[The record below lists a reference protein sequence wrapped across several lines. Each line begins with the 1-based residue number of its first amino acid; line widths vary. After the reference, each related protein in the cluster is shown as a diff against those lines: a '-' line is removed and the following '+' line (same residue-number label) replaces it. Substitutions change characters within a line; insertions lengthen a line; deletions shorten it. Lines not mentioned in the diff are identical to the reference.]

1 MKKSGR
7 VPGVLRKRHWLSK
20 VLDDLTT
27 YNSDPA
33 TMPLFETPGW
43 TLSPG
48 LLKTQ
53 ASNPAPDPSSATSKK
68 RKRKNKSGKEEVSA
82 DNVAQLWRQHVEGI
96 APPVPE
102 KSHGTGANSGAL
114 NVIDEDD
121 ASGDHKKKKQKQE
134 KTQKNDESAPPSRK
148 PAKPAKPAKPDKPTS
163 RSEAA
168 SLPLLPP
175 PPPPPVK
182 PEIKLTPLQAAMRQK
197 LVSARFRHLNETL
210 YTTESGKAQALL
222 EANPTFF
229 DEYHSGF
236 RQQVQA
242 WPQNPVDGF
251 VEDLKQRGDIRA
263 PTRGGKQV
271 HGKAHLADAPQAQGA
286 LPALPRTSGTCIV
299 ADLGCG
305 DAKLANQIKGKIGK
319 KSNIKILSYDLQSPN
334 SLVTKADISNL
345 PLEDGAVDIAIF
357 CLALMGTNWIDF
369 VEEAWR
375 VLHWKGELWI
385 AEIKSRFGKP
395 VQKRVEHSVG
405 NRRKKPSKAETQKAK
420 EDDDHNANEQL
431 LVEVDGADGK
441 VQTDVTAFVEV
452 LRKRGFVLQAEK
464 AVDMSNKMFVKMRFL
479 KALAPSKGKNVKERD
494 GAHTEPSRQKPGF
507 VDRAEEE
514 EEDVDEASVLKPCL
528 YKIR

>member
-1 MKKSGR
+1 
-7 VPGVLRKRHWLSK
+7 
-20 VLDDLTT
+20 
-27 YNSDPA
+27 
-33 TMPLFETPGW
+33 
-43 TLSPG
+43 
-48 LLKTQ
+48 
-53 ASNPAPDPSSATSKK
+53 
-68 RKRKNKSGKEEVSA
+68 
-82 DNVAQLWRQHVEGI
+82 
-96 APPVPE
+96 
-102 KSHGTGANSGAL
+102 
-114 NVIDEDD
+114 
-121 ASGDHKKKKQKQE
+121 
-134 KTQKNDESAPPSRK
+134 
-148 PAKPAKPAKPDKPTS
+148 
-163 RSEAA
+163 
-168 SLPLLPP
+168 
-175 PPPPPVK
+175 
-182 PEIKLTPLQAAMRQK
+182 MRQK

-263 PTRGGKQV
+263 FGRGGKQV
-271 HGKAHLADAPQAQGA
+271 NGRAQPADAPQVQGA
-286 LPALPRTSGTCIV
+286 LAALPRTSGTCIV

-405 NRRKKPSKAETQKAK
+405 NRRKKPSKADTQKAK

-479 KALAPSKGKNVKERD
+479 KALAPSKGKNVKEREA
-494 GAHTEPSRQKPGF
+494 GHTEQSRQKPGF
-507 VDRAEEE
+507 VNRAAEED
-514 EEDVDEASVLKPCL
+514 DVDEASVLKPCL

>member
-1 MKKSGR
+1 M
-7 VPGVLRKRHWLSK
+7 
-20 VLDDLTT
+20 
-27 YNSDPA
+27 
-33 TMPLFETPGW
+33 
-43 TLSPG
+43 
-48 LLKTQ
+48 
-53 ASNPAPDPSSATSKK
+53 
-68 RKRKNKSGKEEVSA
+68 
-82 DNVAQLWRQHVEGI
+82 
-96 APPVPE
+96 
-102 KSHGTGANSGAL
+102 
-114 NVIDEDD
+114 
-121 ASGDHKKKKQKQE
+121 
-134 KTQKNDESAPPSRK
+134 
-148 PAKPAKPAKPDKPTS
+148 
-163 RSEAA
+163 
-168 SLPLLPP
+168 
-175 PPPPPVK
+175 
-182 PEIKLTPLQAAMRQK
+182 KLTPLQAAMRQK

-210 YTTESGKAQALL
+210 YTTESAKAQALL

-263 PTRGGKQV
+263 PARGGKQV
-271 HGKAHLADAPQAQGA
+271 NGKAQPADASQVQGA
-286 LPALPRTSGTCIV
+286 LAALPRTSGTCIV

-319 KSNIKILSYDLQSPN
+319 KSNIKVLSYDLQSPN
-334 SLVTKADISNL
+334 NLVTKADISNL

-405 NRRKKPSKAETQKAK
+405 NRRKKPSKADTQKAK
-420 EDDDHNANEQL
+420 EDDEHNANEQL

-479 KALAPSKGKNVKERD
+479 KALAPSQGKNAKERE
-494 GAHTEPSRQKPGF
+494 GGHAEQSRQKPGF
-507 VDRAEEE
+507 VDRAD